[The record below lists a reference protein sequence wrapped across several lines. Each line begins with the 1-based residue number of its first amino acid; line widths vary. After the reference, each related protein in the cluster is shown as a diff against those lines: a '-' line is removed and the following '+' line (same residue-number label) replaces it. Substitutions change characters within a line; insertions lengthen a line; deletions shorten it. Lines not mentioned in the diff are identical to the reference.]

1 MLKRAHRGLSEN
13 SEVEVKNWP
22 LYAMMDQNKD
32 TVVSCAEYVMTFM
45 SYATSVISTPQCDN
59 CDLIAV
65 WSECASP
72 N

>member
-13 SEVEVKNWP
+13 PEVEVKNWP
-22 LYAMMDQNKD
+22 LYAMMDKNKD

-45 SYATSVISTPQCDN
+45 SYATSVIPTPECSD
-59 CDLIAV
+59 CELIAQ

-72 N
+72 S